1 MQNGK
6 FNTIAIVGVGLIG
19 GSIGLAVKKK
29 NLCDKIIGIGRNEVS
44 LKKALKKGAIDEV
57 TMDKSG
63 VKDADLVILATPVGS
78 IVPLIKELIP
88 HLKEGTVITDVGSTK
103 GKIMDEVEKILP
115 QSVNFIGGHPLAG
128 SEKSGVE
135 SASADL
141 FEKSICF
148 LIPHKSI
155 DAEQSLRNL
164 KSFWRALGANPIVI
178 PAEMHDFL
186 VAGISHLPHI
196 VAVALVNSL
205 EDASWEGK
213 KITEFAGQGWRDAT
227 RISRG
232 SPDIWIDILF
242 SNRDELLT
250 FMGKFDEEWN
260 RIKKSLE
267 EKDFQKLKRALE
279 QASKDSNLKDKN
291 FNKSS
296 LT

>member
-1 MQNGK
+1 M

-29 NLCDKIIGIGRNEVS
+29 NLCDKIIGIGRNEIS
-44 LKKALKKGAIDEV
+44 LKKALKRGAIDEV
-57 TMDKSG
+57 TLDKSE

-88 HLKEGTVITDVGSTK
+88 HLREETVITDVGSTK
-103 GKIMDEVEKILP
+103 RKIMDEAEKILP

-141 FEKSICF
+141 FEESICF
-148 LIPHKSI
+148 LIPRKSTN
-155 DAEQSLRNL
+155 AEQSLRNL
-164 KSFWRALGANPIVI
+164 KSFWRVLGATPIVI
-178 PAEMHDFL
+178 PAEVHDFL

-205 EDASWEGK
+205 SDVSWGGK
-213 KITEFAGQGWRDAT
+213 KITEFAGQGWRDTT

-232 SPDIWIDILF
+232 SPEIWIDILF

-250 FMGKFDEEWN
+250 FVGKFDKEWN
-260 RIKKSLE
+260 RIKKSLKE
-267 EKDFQKLKRALE
+267 RDFQKLKRALE
-279 QASKDSNLKDKN
+279 QASEDSILK
-291 FNKSS
+291 F
-296 LT
+296 